1 MGQRMFV
8 ALVPPEDV
16 LGHLEEFLAVRRE
29 AATFR
34 WSLPEHLHV
43 TLAFMASVPERRLD
57 DLVER
62 LGLAAARRT
71 PFATRV
77 AGGGAFPDVARA
89 RVLYAGLSLTEGV
102 RKEFERLA
110 AGTRIAASTA
120 GTQTDGQRFHPHV
133 TVARLGRPTE
143 VTRWVQLLD
152 GYEGLPWQ
160 VDEVSLV
167 ASHLG
172 EGPRKRP
179 RYEVVGTF
187 PLGGDGS

>member
-8 ALVPPEDV
+8 ALVPPDDV
-16 LGHLEEFLAVRRE
+16 LEHLDACLAPRRE
-29 AATFR
+29 AAAFR
-34 WSLPEHLHV
+34 WSLPDHLHV
-43 TLAFMASVPERRLD
+43 TLAFMASVPERRHD

-71 PFATRV
+71 PFVTRV
-77 AGGGAFPDVARA
+77 RGGGAFPDVARA
-89 RVLYAGLSLTEGV
+89 RVLYTGLELTEDV

-110 AGTRIAASTA
+110 AGARIAASTA
-120 GTQTDGQRFHPHV
+120 GTEIDGRRFHPHL

-143 VTRWVQLLD
+143 VTRWVQLLE
-152 GYEGLPWQ
+152 GYAGPPWQ

-179 RYEVVGTF
+179 RYELVGTF
-187 PLGGDGS
+187 PLG